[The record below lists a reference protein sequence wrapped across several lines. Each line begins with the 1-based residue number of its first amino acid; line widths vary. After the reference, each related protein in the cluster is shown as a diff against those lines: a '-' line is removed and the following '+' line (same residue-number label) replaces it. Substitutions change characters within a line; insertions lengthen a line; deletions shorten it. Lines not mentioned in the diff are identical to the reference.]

1 MTFSIFPTSSGRLPQ
16 YLLSLG
22 ILDTYLP
29 SSSYQISV
37 IVNMSN
43 ETQFKA
49 TETQCSAKYY
59 PTPGEFLDGLGGGA
73 IALYVTSSA
82 VVAVLLVEFLI
93 LVKHFFKHV
102 PGRRRV
108 ATLWVNSVYLVVAL
122 ATLFNVA
129 LPNSTDFVWL
139 FYRVY
144 LSMAMGYFVDLTL
157 AWYGGE
163 SEMLRHVGEGR
174 LVNFRIRPCCCCI
187 FCCGPRSGVAFTRD
201 KIKLLRGAVYQVN
214 HSFGLLNRS
223 NNIFITFVEDDNG
236 SLFRCLTFNPL
247 LYF

>member
-1 MTFSIFPTSSGRLPQ
+1 
-16 YLLSLG
+16 
-22 ILDTYLP
+22 
-29 SSSYQISV
+29 
-37 IVNMSN
+37 MSN
-43 ETQFKA
+43 ETLSKA
-49 TETQCSAKYY
+49 SETEHCSAKYY

-174 LVNFRIRPCCCCI
+174 LVNFRIRPCCCCL
-187 FCCGPRSGVAFTRD
+187 FCCGPRAGVAFTRD
-201 KIKLLRGAVYQVN
+201 KIKLLRGAVYQVITN
-214 HSFGLLNRS
+214 DRHSWRS
-223 NNIFITFVEDDNG
+223 RVRFAH
-236 SLFRCLTFNPL
+236 SLTFIS
-247 LYF
+247 